1 MGHDIAGE
9 HEVSNSIKGL
19 IFIFVDG
26 CELAGGGNY
35 EAGIYSQEIVP
46 SGTTA
51 DLGDGWLEA
60 TFGAGAGPVG
70 W

>member
-1 MGHDIAGE
+1 MKLE
-9 HEVSNSIKGL
+9 SIR
-19 IFIFVDG
+19 
-26 CELAGGGNY
+26 
-35 EAGIYSQEIVP
+35 IYSQEIVP

-60 TFGAGAGPVG
+60 TVGAGAGPVG